1 MRKPLLAL
9 PGLLLA
15 LAAAAPA
22 SADPVRLDEAGL
34 GGVAAGQSVAAGPGG
49 FSLST
54 VDATTTTTSTDV
66 SSSVESTIGQTL
78 TGSSANMNYATGI
91 GSTGVT
97 ATGSALTNLTGSV
110 LSGGGM

>member
-15 LAAAAPA
+15 LAAAVPA
-22 SADPVRLDEAGL
+22 TADPLRLDEARR
-34 GGVAAGQSVAAGPGG
+34 GGVAARAPVGVPGH
-49 FSLST
+49 SLST
-54 VDATTTTTSTDV
+54 LDATTTTTSTDV

-97 ATGSALTNLTGSV
+97 ATGSAVTSVTGSI
-110 LSGGGM
+110 LPGSGM

>member
-1 MRKPLLAL
+1 MRKSYLAL
-9 PGLLLA
+9 PGLLLAA

-34 GGVAAGQSVAAGPGG
+34 GGVAAGQAVVAPG

-66 SSSVESTIGQTL
+66 SSSVESTIGQML
-78 TGSSANMNYATGI
+78 GGSSSNTNYATGI
-91 GSTGVT
+91 GSTGV
-97 ATGSALTNLTGSV
+97 AANGSAVTNVTGSV
-110 LSGGGM
+110 LPGGM

>member
-34 GGVAAGQSVAAGPGG
+34 GGVAAGQTVVAVPGL
-49 FSLST
+49 SLSS

-66 SSSVESTIGQTL
+66 SSSVESTIGQML
-78 TGSSANMNYATGI
+78 GGSSSNTNYATGI
-91 GSTGVT
+91 GSTGVA
-97 ATGSALTNLTGSV
+97 ATGSAATIVGGSI
-110 LSGGGM
+110 LPGGM